1 MARRV
6 LCTCVLSL
14 CYVLSVFA
22 QQSSPAGSAGT
33 VPPLVNFSGELTP
46 AAGGPA
52 TGMVGITFLLY
63 KESQGG
69 VPLWMETQNVQP
81 DKNGHYSVMLGS
93 TSSRGLP
100 AEIFAAGEARWLG
113 VQAEG
118 QSEQPRVLL
127 LSVPYAL
134 KAADAQTVGGLPPS
148 AFVLATA
155 PAASDS
161 PGPSSAAMAQPA
173 STPALAG
180 SGTLDFIP
188 LWTPNGTTLGNSIL
202 FQNSSL
208 NLGIGTQTPAA
219 KLDVAGSARVRGT
232 LLLPATGTATA
243 GAGKNSQPLNLAAS
257 AFNSGTAIAVNQ
269 TFSWLAEPAGNN
281 TASASGTLNLLF
293 GAGAS
298 TPTET
303 GLHVG
308 SGGLFTFAT
317 GQTFPG
323 TGTITGV
330 TAGTGLA
337 GGGTTGNVP
346 LSLLKSCA
354 VNQVLQ
360 WNGSAWVCGSAGTGN
375 GTITG
380 VTAGTDLTGGGAS
393 GNVTLNL
400 DVTKVPQLTSANH
413 FTANQSVTGNLSATG
428 SISAGTFSGNGAAVT
443 GVNAALL
450 NSIPSSSFALVT
462 GGNTFPANQF
472 FNGNGKQVIVG
483 DPGCGAGY
491 AGIGFGALSGC
502 TNYSLLSDGTNIYVN
517 RPTGGYI
524 VFTENSGTEMSIA
537 PGGTVSITQS
547 QGSGFA
553 PALTAT
559 SNSEGYDGM
568 QSFGGGGGTANGV
581 GGLGLYAEGGNET
594 NTSNTDGGDGVSGT
608 GGAGQYGG
616 RGALAVGGNGSSY
629 GGDGIDAFG
638 GTGPSGNGYSGF
650 FQGDLLNVSGSLAVS
665 GIIIAGVKDF
675 RIDHPLDPANKYL
688 QHASVESSEM
698 MNIYTGNVTLDG
710 SGAASV
716 DLPAWFEALN
726 GDYRYQLTA
735 IGAAAPN
742 LHIAQKVANHQFS
755 IAGGTPGMEV
765 SWLVTGVRHD
775 AFAQANP
782 LAVEVDKPAN
792 ERGFYLHP
800 ALYGQPEEKQI
811 EWGRFPAKMRR
822 LKEKRVAPSKQ
833 ASVKK

>member
-1 MARRV
+1 
-6 LCTCVLSL
+6 
-14 CYVLSVFA
+14 
-22 QQSSPAGSAGT
+22 
-33 VPPLVNFSGELTP
+33 LVNFSGELTP

-52 TGMVGITFLLY
+52 AGMVGITFLLY
-63 KESQGG
+63 KDSQGG

-93 TSSRGLP
+93 TSSHGLP
-100 AEIFAAGEARWLG
+100 ANIFAAGEARWLG

-118 QSEQPRVLL
+118 QSEQARVLL

-155 PAASDS
+155 PAASGS
-161 PGPSSAAMAQPA
+161 PAPNSAATAQPA
-173 STPALAG
+173 VTPALAG
-180 SGTLDFIP
+180 TGTLDFIP

-243 GAGKNSQPLNLAAS
+243 GGGKNSQPLNLAAS
-257 AFNSGTAIAVNQ
+257 AFNSGTATAVTQ
-269 TFSWLAEPAGNN
+269 TFSWRAEPAGNN

-293 GAGAS
+293 GVGTSA
-298 TPTET
+298 PTET

-308 SGGLFTFAT
+308 SGGLFTFAA

-323 TGTITGV
+323 AGTITGV

-346 LSLLKSCA
+346 LSLLTSCA

-360 WNGSAWVCGSAGTGN
+360 WNGSAWVCGSVGTGS

-400 DVTKVPQLTSANH
+400 DVTKVPQLSSANN
-413 FTANQSVTGNLSATG
+413 FT
-428 SISAGTFSGNGAAVT
+428 
-443 GVNAALL
+443 
-450 NSIPSSSFALVT
+450 
-462 GGNTFPANQF
+462 ANQF
-472 FNGNGKQVIVG
+472 FNGNGQQMIVG
-483 DPGCGAGY
+483 DPGCGSGY
-491 AGIGFGALSGC
+491 LAIGFGALSGC
-502 TNYSLLSDGTNIYVN
+502 HNYALAGYTTNTFIN
-517 RPTGGYI
+517 RPTGGSI
-524 VFTENSGTEMSIA
+524 FFSENGSAEMTIA
-537 PGGTVSITQS
+537 PGGAVSIT
-547 QGSGFA
+547 GSGS
-553 PALTAT
+553 ALTAI
-559 SNSEGYDGM
+559 SNSERYDGM
-568 QSFGGGGGTANGV
+568 ESVGGGGGSANV
-581 GGLGLYAEGGNET
+581 IGGNGLVAQGGTETNTDTYGGGGNGGGWGLYAQGGT
-594 NTSNTDGGDGVSGT
+594 
-608 GGAGQYGG
+608 
-616 RGALAVGGNGSSY
+616 GSSY
-629 GGDGIDAFG
+629 GGDGIYAVA

-650 FQGDLLNVSGSLAVS
+650 FSGDLLNVVGSLAVS
-665 GIIIAGVKDF
+665 GVIVAGAKDF

-688 QHASVESSEM
+688 YHASVESSEM
-698 MNIYTGNVTLDG
+698 MNIYTGNATLDG

-716 DLPAWFEALN
+716 ELPAWFEAVN

-735 IGAAAPN
+735 MGAAAPN
-742 LHIAQKVANHQFS
+742 LHIAQEVANHQFS
-755 IAGGTPGMEV
+755 IAGGAPGMKV

-782 LAVEVDKPAN
+782 LVAEVEKPAN

-822 LKEKRVAPSKQ
+822 LKEKRVAPSNLT
-833 ASVKK
+833 SVKK